1 MSVDPA
7 LRLTPGGLRG
17 GGAVWCYRAGLSVA
31 DIQWRM
37 RLKHQ
42 STLEYYLQEVGA
54 ITALNALGDTATRK
68 IKAAAATYA
77 AVSVAAVNQ

>member
-1 MSVDPA
+1 M
-7 LRLTPGGLRG
+7 
-17 GGAVWCYRAGLSVA
+17 A

-54 ITALNALGDTATRK
+54 ISALNALGDTAARK
-68 IKAAAATYA
+68 IRAAAAIFPCI
-77 AVSVAAVNQ
+77 VAAADNQ

>member
-1 MSVDPA
+1 
-7 LRLTPGGLRG
+7 
-17 GGAVWCYRAGLSVA
+17 
-31 DIQWRM
+31 M